1 MQTLPKDPE
10 GVPFDGEFSYPS
22 VVGMAMYLCNNSR
35 PDIAFAIHQC
45 TRHTHNPTQLHAEH
59 LKRVGRYLNEMR
71 DKGLIFKMPS
81 ATDKLKID
89 CFVDANFAG
98 LWNSEDHNDPHSVR
112 SRTRYVILVN
122 DAPVVWSSKL
132 QTETACS
139 TMESKYIALSTACK
153 ELIPLRR
160 LLAEIAD
167 AVGMERDKVDTMHM
181 TIWEDNVGALT
192 LANLDLPRL
201 TPRSKSFVV
210 KYHWFLEHVHNPE
223 MGITV
228 VKVDTNGDQANG

>member
-1 MQTLPKDPE
+1 MRDRARTSSPARPATTAITTE
-10 GVPFDGEFSYPS
+10 
-22 VVGMAMYLCNNSR
+22 VGATTSTTTTRKAATVAYLKE
-35 PDIAFAIHQC
+35 
-45 TRHTHNPTQLHAEH
+45 T
-59 LKRVGRYLNEMR
+59 R

-89 CFVDANFAG
+89 CFVDADFAG

-112 SRTRYVILVN
+112 SRTGYVILVN

-139 TMESKYIALSTACK
+139 TMESEYIALSTACK

-160 LLAEIAD
+160 LVAEIAD
-167 AVGMERDKVDTMHM
+167 AVGMERDKVDTMHT

-192 LANLDLPRL
+192 LANLELPRL
-201 TPRSKSFVV
+201 TPSCSSPRDATSGSCSFSRPRRP
-210 KYHWFLEHVHNPE
+210 L
-223 MGITV
+223 
-228 VKVDTNGDQANG
+228 